1 MENKTF
7 TKTFKGQYKPL
18 NYYFPIDVEVEVEF
32 QNIGSQE
39 ELNQLILDG
48 ECYEYKVK
56 SIWGWN
62 DNSEWESFLHEFSGD
77 FIGCS
82 QTEQID
88 GIISDNID
96 KEAKAYEQARKN
108 G

>member
-7 TKTFKGQYKPL
+7 TKIFKGEYKPL
-18 NYYFPIDVEVEVEF
+18 NYFFPIDVEVEVEF

-48 ECYEYKVK
+48 QCYEYKVK

-62 DNSEWESFLHEFSGD
+62 DESEWNCFLHEFSGD
-77 FIGCS
+77 LISDIQSCK
-82 QTEQID
+82 ID
-88 GIISDNID
+88 TIISDNID
-96 KEAKAYEQARKN
+96 KEAKEYEQARKN